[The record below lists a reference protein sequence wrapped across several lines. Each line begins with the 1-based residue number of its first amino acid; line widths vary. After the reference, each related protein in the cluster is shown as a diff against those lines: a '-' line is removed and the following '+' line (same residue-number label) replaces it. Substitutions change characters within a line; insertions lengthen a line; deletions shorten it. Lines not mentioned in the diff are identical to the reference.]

1 MNKAGAEVTK
11 IKPEE
16 VNQAE
21 VEAQW
26 KHCKSAEEAG
36 LVVDALAEEAVSTED
51 ASTVIVLKELGPDV
65 DAPGRTPHHCLP
77 LKFQNQGVC

>member
-1 MNKAGAEVTK
+1 MNKAGAEVKK

-26 KHCKSAEEAG
+26 KHCKSAEDAG
-36 LVVDALAEEAVSTED
+36 LVVDALAEEVVATED

-65 DAPGRTPHHCLP
+65 DGRTPHHCLP